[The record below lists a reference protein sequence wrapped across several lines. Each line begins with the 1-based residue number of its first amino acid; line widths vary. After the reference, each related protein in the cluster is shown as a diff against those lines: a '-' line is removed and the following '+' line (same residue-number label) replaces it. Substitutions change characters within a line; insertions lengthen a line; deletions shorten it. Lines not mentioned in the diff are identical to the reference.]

1 MPRGQ
6 HGKGYNTA
14 KATPQHNATIP
25 KEVPLSP
32 KKRNKVPDVQTKG
45 VRWYVCTTAPQQ
57 ELRAAESLR
66 RIKLDPPL
74 LAYVP
79 CEFEW
84 KRMKRAN
91 LKMPLREFQRP
102 RMRHYLFVGVTGGMT
117 DEVLAAMRER
127 DVEGRNVHR
136 LVGILGAGNGKP
148 LRLNDC
154 GREWIAG
161 LAEAESSGLA
171 NVTGASLGIND
182 AVRLTGGPF
191 SMFTARLVAIDSD
204 KSEAVVELS
213 LMGRGTEIRIGLEDL
228 EKVA

>member
-14 KATPQHNATIP
+14 KATPQHNVTIP

-32 KKRNKVPDVQTKG
+32 EKRNKVPDVQAKG

-102 RMRHYLFVGVTGGMT
+102 KMRHYIFVGVPGGMT
-117 DEVLAAMRER
+117 DEVFATMRER
-127 DVEGRNVHR
+127 DVDQRNIHG
-136 LVGILGAGNGKP
+136 LVGILGAGGG
-148 LRLNDC
+148 RLLHLSDK
-154 GREWIAG
+154 GIDWVAE
-161 LAEAESSGLA
+161 LAEAERGGLS
-171 NVTGASLGIND
+171 NVTGAGLQLND

-191 SMFTARLVAIDSD
+191 SMFTGRLVVIDSD
-204 KSEAVVELS
+204 KSEAIVELS
-213 LMGRGTEIRIGLEDL
+213 LMGRGTDIRIGLEDV
-228 EKVA
+228 EKAA